1 MTTYTLT
8 QESICDYIDSE
19 KSRIGD
25 RMSSS
30 EAFEYIAAQQVL
42 TQYDIDDDETERGH
56 VGGGNDGGY
65 DGIYIFVNE
74 VLVNGEDVD
83 SLNITKHSK
92 VDIHFIQAKYQTKF
106 PEVCIQNWKDS
117 FANLMSGGEP
127 DRERYNDQVIDS
139 FGLIRSILK
148 KTMTEKLCAS
158 IVFWGVSLVTEIHP
172 NLLKQAEELKDG
184 VLKIA
189 PALSDVEVKLLR
201 DSDLFMLFQ
210 QQPDKI
216 ITLKSSKEPLCP
228 DLHSAIIS
236 VSLFDFNDFITKD
249 DGELEK
255 SLFEANIRDY
265 QGSNAVNKAI
275 RETLRSGDD
284 VDFWWL
290 NNGITVLAD
299 DVARDMDKSITLT
312 KSPRIVNGLQTANEI
327 WNYCKDADFSGDN
340 RKVLVKCIA
349 TNDQGARAK
358 IIQATNNQS
367 TIPPAYLRSLETIHL
382 HIEQYFKRHGL
393 HYDRRKSSCKNEG
406 IATKDIVTVPFLGQC
421 LISVLL
427 QQPDYARARP
437 AQILGD
443 DDKYGKIFNESIS
456 SETYFAI
463 GRLGIHVRQFLKNTD
478 LSRAAQN
485 DLIFYIILAA
495 CADQIGTF
503 DIKPDDLKGLVVS
516 EDAKLEQ
523 ITEKA
528 NSLYIS
534 FGGNSKVAKSA
545 DFAKAFMDDFSGE
558 LG

>member
-8 QESICDYIDSE
+8 QESIRDYVDSQ

-25 RMSSS
+25 GVSSN

-74 VLVNGEDVD
+74 VLVNGEDAD

-117 FANLMSGGEP
+117 FANLMSSGEP
-127 DRERYNDQVIDS
+127 DRERYNDQVIES
-139 FGLIRSILK
+139 FGLIRGILK
-148 KTMTEKLCAS
+148 KTMTEKLRAS

-216 ITLKSSKEPLCP
+216 LTLKSSKEPLCP
-228 DLHSAIIS
+228 DPHSAIIS
-236 VSLFDFNDFITKD
+236 VSLSDFNDFITKD
-249 DGELEK
+249 NGELEK
-255 SLFEANIRDY
+255 SLVEANIRDY
-265 QGSNAVNKAI
+265 QGNNAVNKAI
-275 RETLRSGDD
+275 RETLQSGDD

-312 KSPRIVNGLQTANEI
+312 NPRIVNGLQTSNEI
-327 WNYCKDADFSGDN
+327 WNYCKDAAFSGDD

-406 IATKDIVTVPFLGQC
+406 IAAKDIVTVPFLGQC

-437 AQILGD
+437 AQILSD
-443 DDKYGKIFNESIS
+443 DGKYGKIFNEGIS
-456 SETYFAI
+456 PEAYFAL
-463 GRLGIHVRQFLKNTD
+463 GRLGIHVRQFLKNTN
-478 LSRAAQN
+478 LSRAVQN
-485 DLIFYIILAA
+485 DLFFIL
-495 CADQIGTF
+495 F
-503 DIKPDDLKGLVVS
+503 WLLVLTR
-516 EDAKLEQ
+516 LEPS
-523 ITEKA
+523 I
-528 NSLYIS
+528 
-534 FGGNSKVAKSA
+534 
-545 DFAKAFMDDFSGE
+545 
-558 LG
+558 

>member
-8 QESICDYIDSE
+8 QESIRDYVDSQ

-25 RMSSS
+25 GVSPN

-74 VLVNGEDVD
+74 VLVNGEDAD

-117 FANLMSGGEP
+117 FANLMSSGEP
-127 DRERYNDQVIDS
+127 DRERYNDQVIES
-139 FGLIRSILK
+139 FGLIRGILK
-148 KTMTEKLCAS
+148 KTMTEKLRAS

-216 ITLKSSKEPLCP
+216 LTLKSSKESLCP
-228 DLHSAIIS
+228 DPHSAIIS
-236 VSLFDFNDFITKD
+236 VSLSDFNDFITKD
-249 DGELEK
+249 NGELEK
-255 SLFEANIRDY
+255 SLVEANIRDY
-265 QGSNAVNKAI
+265 QGNNAVNKAI
-275 RETLRSGDD
+275 RETLQSGDD

-312 KSPRIVNGLQTANEI
+312 NPRIVNGFQTSNEI
-327 WNYCKDADFSGDN
+327 WNYCKDAAFSGDN

-406 IATKDIVTVPFLGQC
+406 IAAKDIVTVPFLGQC

-437 AQILGD
+437 AQILSD
-443 DDKYGKIFNESIS
+443 DGKYGKIFNEGIS
-456 SETYFAI
+456 PEAYFAL
-463 GRLGIHVRQFLKNTD
+463 GRLGIHVRQFLKNTN
-478 LSRAAQN
+478 LSRAVQN

-503 DIKPDDLKGLVVS
+503 DIKPDDLKCLVIP
-516 EDAKLEQ
+516 EDGKLEL

-528 NSLYIS
+528 NSLYTS

-545 DFAKAFMDDFSGE
+545 DFARAFMDNFSGD
-558 LG
+558 

>member
-8 QESICDYIDSE
+8 QESIRDYVDSQ

-25 RMSSS
+25 GVSPN

-74 VLVNGEDVD
+74 VLVNGEDAD

-117 FANLMSGGEP
+117 FANLMSSGEP
-127 DRERYNDQVIDS
+127 DRERYNDQVIES
-139 FGLIRSILK
+139 FGLIRGILK
-148 KTMTEKLCAS
+148 KTMTEKLRAS
-158 IVFWGVSLVTEIHP
+158 IVFWGVPLVTEIHP

-216 ITLKSSKEPLCP
+216 LTLKSSKEPLCP
-228 DLHSAIIS
+228 DPHSAIIS
-236 VSLFDFNDFITKD
+236 VSLSDFNDFITKD
-249 DGELEK
+249 NGELEK
-255 SLFEANIRDY
+255 SLVEANIRDY
-265 QGSNAVNKAI
+265 QGNNAVNKAI
-275 RETLRSGDD
+275 RETLQSGDD

-312 KSPRIVNGLQTANEI
+312 NPRIVNGLQTSNEI
-327 WNYCKDADFSGDN
+327 WNYCKDAAFSGDD

-349 TNDQGARAK
+349 TNDQEARAK

-406 IATKDIVTVPFLGQC
+406 IAAKDIVTVPFLGQC

-437 AQILGD
+437 AQILSD
-443 DDKYGKIFNESIS
+443 DGKYGKIFNEGIS
-456 SETYFAI
+456 PEAYFAL
-463 GRLGIHVRQFLKNTD
+463 GRLGIHVRQFLKNTN
-478 LSRAAQN
+478 LSRAVQN

-503 DIKPDDLKGLVVS
+503 DIKPDDLKGLVIP
-516 EDAKLEQ
+516 EDGKLEL

-528 NSLYIS
+528 NSLYTS

-545 DFAKAFMDDFSGE
+545 DFARAFMDNFSGD
-558 LG
+558 